1 MIEQTLIVLGA
12 SIFGFL
18 GAVHL
23 LYTFFTDKFE
33 AFDPSVTEAMKG
45 TSPNLTKDTSVWD
58 AWVGFNASHSLGAML
73 IAAVYVPLAIRH
85 MQVIAG
91 SLWFSLLPVVVG
103 LSYLALAWRYWFR
116 IPFVGILLSTLC
128 FVGAAILINM

>member
-1 MIEQTLIVLGA
+1 MTEQVLLVVGA
-12 SIFGFL
+12 SIFGLL

-23 LYTFFTDKFE
+23 LFTLFTDKFE

-73 IAAVYVPLAIRH
+73 IAAFYVPLAIWH
-85 MQVIAG
+85 MEAIAG
-91 SLWFSLLPVVVG
+91 SLWFSLLPVVAG

-128 FVGAAILINM
+128 FAGAAILINI